1 MSQIILASHSDYLTE
16 GDLSSLPKHITDMN
30 IAYITTA
37 SSLSERGESRI
48 QTRKEQMQQHGYTFE
63 AIDLVGKK
71 QEELAEKLANKEL
84 IFVEMGDTFYLLK
97 AINDSGFGDIVKQ
110 RLSEGAIYL
119 GASAGSYVACP
130 TIEMA
135 TWKHGDKE
143 QYGLT
148 DLKAMNLVDF
158 LVTAHYEPKYEELL
172 RQKIQECPYPV
183 KVLSDGQAILSE
195 DGEIKL
201 IGEGEEID
209 LLEEDLREDSKDES
223 RFLGPEGRSK

>member
-1 MSQIILASHSDYLTE
+1 MSQIILASHADYLTE
-16 GDLSSLPKHITDMN
+16 GDLTSLPKPITDMN

-37 SSLSERGESRI
+37 STISERGGARI
-48 QTRKEQMQQHGYTFE
+48 QTRKEQMLEHGYNFE
-63 AIDLVGKK
+63 AIDLMGKR
-71 QEELAEKLANKEL
+71 QEELAEQLANKDL

-97 AINDSGFGDIVKQ
+97 AINDSGFGDVVKQ
-110 RLSEGAIYL
+110 RLNEGAIYF

-135 TWKHGDKE
+135 TWKHGNKE

-201 IGEGEEID
+201 VGEGEEIN
-209 LLEEDLREDSKDES
+209 LFEKENLREGS
-223 RFLGPEGRSK
+223 RDKTQFFGPEGR